1 MITQKRRHRRRIVVA
16 VLAVAATSALPALSA
31 SAANVS
37 QLQIQLG
44 QTQSQLNSTKSR
56 EHTLDSKI
64 SELNGQVS
72 TLAGQV
78 SLVRSREQAA
88 AERLAAENDL
98 VQTVR
103 AQTVKQRRRL
113 ALLRK
118 ILSRARR
125 ALAAEL
131 VSQYEQPQQSFV
143 TLVVD
148 SGGFQQLLDG
158 LQYMSRAKRAEE
170 TIVRVTRAA
179 QSEAITASERLLA
192 LEAADTR
199 AVDNAQ
205 TQTHALA
212 GMNALLSSRES
223 ALTDERSAQSAAL
236 AASQARGAKLDA
248 AISAIQ
254 AQEAAAEAAARAV
267 TVPSDGGAGT
277 SLTTVTGGSG
287 GWAIPYPVVL
297 CESGGQDLPPNGA
310 GASGYYQIVPA
321 TWRDFGGSG
330 PAAYLAPKAEQ
341 DAVAA
346 KIWNNG
352 AGASNWTCSG
362 IVGIT

>member
-44 QTQSQLNSTKSR
+44 QTQSQMNSTRSR

-103 AQTVKQRRRL
+103 AQTVRQRRRL

-125 ALAAEL
+125 ALSAEL

-143 TLVVD
+143 TLVP
-148 SGGFQQLLDG
+148 SGLRRRSSELPG
-158 LQYMSRAKRAEE
+158 LRNR
-170 TIVRVTRAA
+170 R
-179 QSEAITASERLLA
+179 
-192 LEAADTR
+192 
-199 AVDNAQ
+199 
-205 TQTHALA
+205 
-212 GMNALLSSRES
+212 
-223 ALTDERSAQSAAL
+223 RSPRQSACWHSRRQIPA
-236 AASQARGAKLDA
+236 
-248 AISAIQ
+248 
-254 AQEAAAEAAARAV
+254 
-267 TVPSDGGAGT
+267 PW
-277 SLTTVTGGSG
+277 TTHRHRPMPLQG
-287 GWAIPYPVVL
+287 
-297 CESGGQDLPPNGA
+297 
-310 GASGYYQIVPA
+310 
-321 TWRDFGGSG
+321 
-330 PAAYLAPKAEQ
+330 
-341 DAVAA
+341 
-346 KIWNNG
+346 
-352 AGASNWTCSG
+352 
-362 IVGIT
+362 